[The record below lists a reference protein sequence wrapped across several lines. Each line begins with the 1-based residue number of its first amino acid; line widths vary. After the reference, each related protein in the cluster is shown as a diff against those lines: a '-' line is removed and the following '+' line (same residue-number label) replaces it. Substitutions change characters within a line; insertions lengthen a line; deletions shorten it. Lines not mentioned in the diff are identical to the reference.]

1 MTDSIA
7 GPPDFGALWADASLA
22 AALFAVDPHGLGVR
36 LRARAGPT
44 RERWLGAARSLLPV
58 DMPLRRVPLGISDDR
73 LIGGLDMAAT
83 LAANRPVVGAG
94 VLSEAD
100 GGVVILAMT
109 DAMDRHV
116 AARIAAAFDE
126 REVRIEREGFS
137 QIAPSRFGIL
147 ALDEGVEPDERTPEL
162 IADRLAFHL
171 ELDDIPFGAAV
182 DPVPASLDDIA
193 RARVYLPSVLVPD
206 EVVRSLSDTAIALGI
221 LSLRAPMLAVR
232 AAAAHAAL
240 HGNTAVDEDDAAAA
254 ARLVLAPR
262 ATMLPANDAPA
273 PQDEQPPPEQRP
285 DDAPDD
291 AQDQPDVQQMED
303 IVLAAA
309 RAAIP
314 PGLLS
319 RLLVERA
326 GLGRARETGRSGT
339 ARKSI
344 MRGRPAGVRQG
355 RPHAGARLHLIE
367 TLRAAAPWQK
377 LRRNAMPDAPNDLL
391 VRVEDFRLRRHVE
404 RAQTTTIFVLDASG
418 SSALNRLAEAKGAIE
433 LLLADCYVRRDRV
446 AVIAFR
452 SRSADLLLPPT
463 RSLTRAKRC
472 LAAMPG
478 GGGTPLAS
486 GLNAAAELALS
497 VRRRGGTASIVVLTD
512 GRANIAL
519 DGSPGRAKANEDAT
533 AQAKLLRAH
542 NFACALIDT
551 SPQPQPGARSLA
563 VDMGA
568 VYLPLP
574 HADAEQ
580 MSGVVRT
587 MTRQSQA
594 ARARAS

>member
-1 MTDSIA
+1 
-7 GPPDFGALWADASLA
+7 
-22 AALFAVDPHGLGVR
+22 
-36 LRARAGPT
+36 
-44 RERWLGAARSLLPV
+44 
-58 DMPLRRVPLGISDDR
+58 
-73 LIGGLDMAAT
+73 
-83 LAANRPVVGAG
+83 
-94 VLSEAD
+94 
-100 GGVVILAMT
+100 
-109 DAMDRHV
+109 
-116 AARIAAAFDE
+116 
-126 REVRIEREGFS
+126 
-137 QIAPSRFGIL
+137 
-147 ALDEGVEPDERTPEL
+147 
-162 IADRLAFHL
+162 
-171 ELDDIPFGAAV
+171 
-182 DPVPASLDDIA
+182 
-193 RARVYLPSVLVPD
+193 
-206 EVVRSLSDTAIALGI
+206 
-221 LSLRAPMLAVR
+221 
-232 AAAAHAAL
+232 
-240 HGNTAVDEDDAAAA
+240 
-254 ARLVLAPR
+254 
-262 ATMLPANDAPA
+262 
-273 PQDEQPPPEQRP
+273 
-285 DDAPDD
+285 
-291 AQDQPDVQQMED
+291 
-303 IVLAAA
+303 
-309 RAAIP
+309 
-314 PGLLS
+314 
-319 RLLVERA
+319 
-326 GLGRARETGRSGT
+326 
-339 ARKSI
+339 
-344 MRGRPAGVRQG
+344 
-355 RPHAGARLHLIE
+355 
-367 TLRAAAPWQK
+367 
-377 LRRNAMPDAPNDLL
+377 MPDAPNDLL